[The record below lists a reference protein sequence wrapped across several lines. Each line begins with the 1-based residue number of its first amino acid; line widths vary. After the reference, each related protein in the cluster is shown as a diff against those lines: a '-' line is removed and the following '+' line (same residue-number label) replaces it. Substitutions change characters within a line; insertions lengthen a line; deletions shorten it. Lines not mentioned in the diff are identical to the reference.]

1 MYHIDNHPSLTKHLN
16 ANEREK
22 QQTYFAHWS
31 KKTHTHCYLF
41 FFLEWLSMYITSRA
55 LHVYIYLSIP
65 RYINLVCSVI
75 RSDTANIKAICV
87 DIYLYMY
94 LFLSID
100 CFFINQWGEERNYW
114 INQLSWISFSI
125 DRYGHLSS
133 HWFGK
138 KTKSI
143 LWCFVLYQQQKKYH
157 CDITDDHLLLLP
169 RRIIQSDWSLFAW
182 RNLFLLDRIIGSRE
196 KIWIKPSYCKWS

>member
-41 FFLEWLSMYITSRA
+41 FFLDWLSMYITSRA

-143 LWCFVLYQQQKKYH
+143 LWCFVLYQQQKKISLWYH
-157 CDITDDHLLLLP
+157 
-169 RRIIQSDWSLFAW
+169 RRSSSSSKENYSIGLIIIRLKKSLSAW
-182 RNLFLLDRIIGSRE
+182 QNHRIER
-196 KIWIKPSYCKWS
+196 KDLN